1 MPVFSRQG
9 SCRVPDRFPDARL
22 RITGHALTISRAP
35 EFGRIARQTG
45 TDLGHSGAPLTVLGE
60 DRIMRHL
67 CDEVIV

>member
-1 MPVFSRQG
+1 
-9 SCRVPDRFPDARL
+9 L
-22 RITGHALTISRAP
+22 RITGDAPTISCAP

-45 TDLGHSGAPLTVLGE
+45 TDFGHSGAPLTVLGE

>member
-1 MPVFSRQG
+1 
-9 SCRVPDRFPDARL
+9 L
-22 RITGHALTISRAP
+22 RITGDVRAVHRAP
-35 EFGRIARQTG
+35 EFGRIAWQTG